1 MSALAHHQSV
11 LPPLVTD
18 EELQRELRFV
28 QDFHIAEASPT
39 IAGLVRAINPAE
51 HSDRQEHLRRELARE
66 LTAFHAWHER
76 VPFAPVSQRMTG
88 QCVLGYDYTTNFP
101 ITLSDGEPQH
111 VLVNGPTGSG
121 KSHLIAHP
129 VHRILDSRSEHLM
142 IFDQKDDEGRT
153 LKYEHVLDFNSLAYA
168 PLAPPPY
175 GNLVSFRENILALYR
190 DIYFG
195 ADLQTG
201 ALTPAL
207 NTLITPT
214 STPSL
219 ADLQTYIKDHDKTPA
234 GKAAVQRLET
244 INVAYPAIFTSK
256 TNLWDALH
264 ETSLYVGVRGPL
276 SQATRFLFWHL
287 ITERW
292 RYLREQGHRDR
303 THTTIILDEGPATFS
318 KRQQTVSGMAS
329 TPAQLLTMMR
339 EHGMRCIVA
348 TPSWTELDPLVLAQ
362 FHVQI
367 ALHPSDGRELAA
379 ISKTFRLNEAQAAVA
394 ATLQRGIGLCTMRE
408 IDHPFL
414 ITYPPYEEEKHVEKA
429 VLAAAAE
436 RTKHFA
442 AKEGVGQPAP
452 AVTPS
457 PSAPA
462 RAAAPPIIALN
473 KTETRLL
480 NYVGERTVVLTTEAI
495 RDLTLHPQAF
505 MRAKKKLCQLD
516 LLTATRIRCRSG
528 RGGSG
533 VALTLTT
540 SGTTRATCAIP
551 HQTRGNDS
559 AQHRY
564 LVTRL
569 AATIPD
575 AQVELTLGTKSID
588 IIIPYNTTTHAS
600 LTNAIG
606 EVALNDGDLL
616 AIEVD
621 LSAKTIANNVTKN
634 AAAGIALNIIAVLPE
649 HVTQAR
655 RALQG
660 RRDAIA
666 VDALRLLDALRE
678 ETA

>member
-1 MSALAHHQSV
+1 MSAILHHQSL

-18 EELQRELRFV
+18 EELKRELQFV
-28 QDFHIAEASPT
+28 QDFRIAEASPT
-39 IAGLVRAINPAE
+39 IAGLVRAITPAA
-51 HSDRQEHLRRELARE
+51 HDDRQEYLRRELARE
-66 LTAFHAWHER
+66 LTAFHALHER
-76 VPFAPVSQRMTG
+76 VPFAPVSTRMTG
-88 QCVLGYDYTTNFP
+88 QCVLGYDYTTNLP
-101 ITLSDGEPQH
+101 ITLSDSETQH

-121 KSHLIAHP
+121 KSHLIAHTL
-129 VHRILDSRSEHLM
+129 HRMLESRSEHVIIL
-142 IFDQKDDEGRT
+142 DLKDDECRT
-153 LKYEHVLDFNSLAYA
+153 LKHEHVLDFNSLHYA

-175 GNLVSFRENILALYR
+175 GDLTSFRENILALYR

-244 INVAYPAIFTSK
+244 INVAYPGIFTST
-256 TNLWDALH
+256 TNLWDVLH
-264 ETSLYVGVRGPL
+264 ETSQLVRGPL

-318 KRQQTVSGMAS
+318 KRQQTVTGMAS
-329 TPAQLLTMMR
+329 TPAQLLTVMR
-339 EHGMRCIVA
+339 EHCMRCIVA

-362 FHVQI
+362 FHVQV

-379 ISKTFRLNEAQAAVA
+379 ISKTFRLNEHQASVA
-394 ATLQRGIGLCTMRE
+394 ATMQRGIGLCTMRE
-408 IDHPFL
+408 INHPIL
-414 ITYPPYEEEKHVEKA
+414 ITYPPYQEEKHVDA
-429 VLAAAAE
+429 SVLAAATE

-442 AKEGVGQPAP
+442 AKEKCEQPAP
-452 AVTPS
+452 AIMPS

-462 RAAAPPIIALN
+462 RAAAAPIALN
-473 KTETRLL
+473 THERELI
-480 NYVGERTVVLTTEAI
+480 NYIGECTIVLTTEAI
-495 RDLTLHPQAF
+495 HELRLHPQAF
-505 MRAKKKLCQLD
+505 ARAKNKLVNLH
-516 LLTATRIRCRSG
+516 LITAERIRCRSG
-528 RGGSG
+528 RGGSA

-540 SGTTRATCAIP
+540 TGATQATCAIP

-559 AQHRY
+559 AQHKY

-569 AATIPD
+569 AAAIPD

-588 IIIPYNTTTHAS
+588 IVIPYNTTKHERLAKT
-600 LTNAIG
+600 LP
-606 EVALNDGDLL
+606 EVALNNGDLI
-616 AIEVD
+616 AIEVETHPT
-621 LSAKTIANNVTKN
+621 KTAASNITKN
-634 AAAGIALNIIAVLPE
+634 AAAGIALTIIAVLPQDLAAGTRIA
-649 HVTQAR
+649 TQHHTI
-655 RALQG
+655 
-660 RRDAIA
+660 AI
-666 VDALRLLDALRE
+666 DALLLLDTLRG
-678 ETA
+678 AV